1 MLSRQIRK
9 VRKYVCYFENPPL
22 LIVSE
27 NARKS
32 RHFTYGISLFNWK
45 TYRKFPEIQGK
56 ILSAELFALELVLI
70 EEFWGFWRQQ
80 QLSNWGKF
88 PVPTRQ
94 TEANK

>member
-1 MLSRQIRK
+1 MPAKADI
-9 VRKYVCYFENPPL
+9 L
-22 LIVSE
+22 LMEFLCS
-27 NARKS
+27 
-32 RHFTYGISLFNWK
+32 TGK